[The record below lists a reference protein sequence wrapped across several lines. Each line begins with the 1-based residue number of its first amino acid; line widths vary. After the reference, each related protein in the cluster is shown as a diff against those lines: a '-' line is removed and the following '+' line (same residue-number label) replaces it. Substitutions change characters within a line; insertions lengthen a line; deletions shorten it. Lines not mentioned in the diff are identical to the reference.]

1 MPKILAI
8 ACSICALVVH
18 HDAQAKKNRNPEPEA
33 TAPTVDCRL
42 DPKKRLAVLP
52 FGGVGKYGSY
62 EGWDVGEALAAQLA
76 TALEQTD
83 CFVITD
89 RLALSDVLREQELG
103 LAGVVGRESAPQ
115 AGALIG
121 AQILVKGEITE
132 FEPGKQG
139 RGMTGGFA
147 LSDSLGLRLGGN
159 RNTVHIAAD
168 IRLIDA
174 STGEVLFTQRVDS
187 EAKTFGLAF
196 GLDYEDASLGSDNFN
211 KTPLG
216 LAVRDAVIEA
226 AGFIVGQTR
235 EIQWTGRIVYE
246 EDGAVFMNAGAD
258 SGVKVG
264 DTFTLSTVERELIDP
279 STGVSLGRIEKELGH
294 VRIEQVQ
301 GKYSIAKRLAGTFP
315 IRRGDVVRA
324 TEQPSLAA
332 AETAAVPT
340 AARTARASDR

>member
-1 MPKILAI
+1 MPKILAL
-8 ACSICALVVH
+8 AFSLGALVIH
-18 HDAQAKKNRNPEPEA
+18 HDAQARKKRDAEAEA
-33 TAPTVDCRL
+33 TAPTVDCRH

-62 EGWDVGEALAAQLA
+62 EGWDVGEAVATQLA

-83 CFVITD
+83 CFVLTD

-103 LAGVVGRESAPQ
+103 LAGVASRESAPA
-115 AGALIG
+115 AGGLIG

-139 RGMTGGFA
+139 RGMTGGVA
-147 LSDSLGLRLGGN
+147 LSDSLGIRLGGN

-216 LAVRDAVIEA
+216 IAVRDAVIEA

-235 EIQWTGRIVYE
+235 EIQWTGRIVHE
-246 EDGAVFMNAGAD
+246 EDGLVFVNAGAD
-258 SGVKVG
+258 SSVKVG
-264 DTFTLSTVERELIDP
+264 DTFDVSTVERELIDP
-279 STGVSLGRIEKELGH
+279 STGVSLGRIEKELGQ

-301 GKYSIAKRLAGTFP
+301 GKYSIAKRLAGSFP

-324 TEQPSLAA
+324 AGGMGLAA
-332 AETAAVPT
+332 AAAAPDAV
-340 AARTARASDR
+340 RTARASDR

>member
-1 MPKILAI
+1 MPQILAI
-8 ACSICALVVH
+8 AFSLCALVVH
-18 HDAQAKKNRNPEPEA
+18 HDAQARKKRDAAEA
-33 TAPTVDCRL
+33 EAAAPTIDCRH

-52 FGGVGKYGSY
+52 FGGVGKYGSF
-62 EGWDVGEALAAQLA
+62 EGWDVGEAVATQLA
-76 TALEQTD
+76 TALEKTD
-83 CFVITD
+83 CFVLTD

-103 LAGVVGRESAPQ
+103 LAGVAARETAPA
-115 AGALIG
+115 AGGLIG

-139 RGMTGGFA
+139 RGMTGGVA
-147 LSDSLGLRLGGN
+147 LSDSLGIRLGGN

-216 LAVRDAVIEA
+216 MAVRDAVIEA

-235 EIQWTGRIVYE
+235 EIQWTGRIVHE
-246 EDGAVFMNAGAD
+246 EDGLVFVNAGAD

-264 DTFTLSTVERELIDP
+264 DTFGVSTVERELIDP
-279 STGVSLGRIEKELGH
+279 STGVSLGRIEKELGE
-294 VRIEQVQ
+294 VRIEKVE
-301 GKYSIAKRLAGTFP
+301 GKYSIARRLAGTFP

-324 TEQPSLAA
+324 AGGMRLAA
-332 AETAAVPT
+332 AAEPD
-340 AARTARASDR
+340 AARTALAADR

>member
-1 MPKILAI
+1 MIIHKTLALAFSLCALAI
-8 ACSICALVVH
+8 Q
-18 HDAQAKKNRNPEPEA
+18 HDAQARKNRDADAEA
-33 TAPTVDCRL
+33 STPTVDCRL

-62 EGWDVGEALAAQLA
+62 EGWDVGEAVAAQLA

-83 CFVITD
+83 CFVLTD

-103 LAGVVGRESAPQ
+103 LAGVASRESAPA
-115 AGALIG
+115 AGGLIG

-147 LSDSLGLRLGGN
+147 LGDSPIGVRLGGN

-187 EAKTFGLAF
+187 QAKTFGLAF
-196 GLDYEDASLGSDNFN
+196 GLDYKDASLGSDNFN

-216 LAVRDAVIEA
+216 MAVRDAVVEA
-226 AGFIVGQTR
+226 AGFIVSQTR
-235 EIQWTGRIVYE
+235 EIQWTGRIVFE
-246 EDGAVFMNAGAD
+246 ENGSVFVNAGAD
-258 SGVKVG
+258 SGVQIG
-264 DTFTLSTVERELIDP
+264 DTFDVSTIERELIDP
-279 STGVSLGRIEKELGH
+279 STGVSLGRIEKELGQ
-294 VRIEQVQ
+294 VRIEKVE
-301 GKYSIAKRLAGTFP
+301 GKFSVAKRVGEFP

-324 TEQPSLAA
+324 AQGARLA
-332 AETAAVPT
+332 
-340 AARTARASDR
+340 R

>member
-1 MPKILAI
+1 LENTTVNTPTLLAI
-8 ACSICALVVH
+8 AFSLCALAIQ
-18 HDAQAKKNRNPEPEA
+18 HDAHARKNRDDEA
-33 TAPTVDCRL
+33 QASAPTVDCRL
-42 DPKKRLAVLP
+42 DPRKRLAVLP

-62 EGWDVGEALAAQLA
+62 EGWDVGEAVAAQLA

-83 CFVITD
+83 CFVLTD

-103 LAGVVGRESAPQ
+103 LASVVSRETAPA
-115 AGALIG
+115 AGGLIG

-139 RGMTGGFA
+139 RGMTGGFKVG
-147 LSDSLGLRLGGN
+147 DSPIGIRLGGN

-174 STGEVLFTQRVDS
+174 STGEVLFAQRVDS

-196 GLDYEDASLGSDNFN
+196 GLDYDDASLGSDNFN

-216 LAVRDAVIEA
+216 MAVRDAVIEA
-226 AGFIVGQTR
+226 AGFIVSQTR

-264 DTFTLSTVERELIDP
+264 DTFTVSTVERELIDP
-279 STGVSLGRIEKELGH
+279 STGVSLGRIEKELGR

-324 TEQPSLAA
+324 ADANLSASLA
-332 AETAAVPT
+332 E
-340 AARTARASDR
+340 